1 MIRYR
6 FKTNSVSDPRPIVDM
21 APIKMPW
28 WCTGYSYYDPFDD
41 FEPSEE
47 KNLTITTHESAII
60 VCYLPEEESLYKYWD
75 DAFNVEAEN
84 VDEIKYSDRFPK
96 PEWCE

>member
-6 FKTNSVSDPRPIVDM
+6 FKTNSVSDPRPLVSM

-28 WCTGYSYYDPFDD
+28 WCTGFSC
-41 FEPSEE
+41 
-47 KNLTITTHESAII
+47 TTNKYAII
-60 VCYLPEEESLYKYWD
+60 VCYLPEGEPLTKYWD
-75 DAFNVEAEN
+75 DAFDIESETVNG
-84 VDEIKYSDRFPK
+84 ISYSERFPK

>member
-6 FKTNSVSDPRPIVDM
+6 FKTNSVSDPRPLVDM

-28 WCTGYSYYDPFDD
+28 WCTGFGFTDGVDATWCDEYA
-41 FEPSEE
+41 
-47 KNLTITTHESAII
+47 TI
-60 VCYLPEEESLYKYWD
+60 VCYLPDDEPLTKYWD
-75 DAFNVEAEN
+75 NAFDVEAEN
-84 VDEIKYSDRFPK
+84 VSKIKYSDRFPK

>member
-6 FKTNSVSDPRPIVDM
+6 FKTNSVSDPRPIIDM

-28 WCTGYSYYDPFDD
+28 WCTGYSY
-41 FEPSEE
+41 
-47 KNLTITTHESAII
+47 TTHESAII
-60 VCYLPEEESLYKYWD
+60 VCYLPDEESLYKYWD
-75 DAFNVEAEN
+75 DAFDVEAEN

-96 PEWCE
+96 PKWCE

>member
-6 FKTNSVSDPRPIVDM
+6 FKTNSVSAPRPIVDM

-28 WCTGYSYYDPFDD
+28 WCTGYSY
-41 FEPSEE
+41 
-47 KNLTITTHESAII
+47 TTHESAII

-75 DAFNVEAEN
+75 DAFDVEAEN

-96 PEWCE
+96 PEWCK

>member
-28 WCTGYSYYDPFDD
+28 WCTGYSY
-41 FEPSEE
+41 
-47 KNLTITTHESAII
+47 TTHECAII
-60 VCYLPEEESLYKYWD
+60 VCYLPEGESLYKYWD
-75 DAFNVEAEN
+75 DAFDVEAEN
-84 VDEIKYSDRFPK
+84 VGEIKYSDRFPK